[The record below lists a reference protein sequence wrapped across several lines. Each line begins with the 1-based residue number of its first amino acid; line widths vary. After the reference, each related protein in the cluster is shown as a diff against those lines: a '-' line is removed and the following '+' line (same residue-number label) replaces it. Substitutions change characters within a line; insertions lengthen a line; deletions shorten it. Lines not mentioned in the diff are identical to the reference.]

1 MEAKFCPQC
10 GTPRLG
16 NFCGKCGFNF
26 QAHRTGAAVQSPEL
40 SETNTDTLSHRA
52 LPKGLIRGEKFNPKS
67 HCDNCGL
74 KLDKNSKCKECG
86 E

>member
-26 QAHRTGAAVQSPEL
+26 KAHESISVSSDVRELNLESTDSNQRVLPTGLAMG
-40 SETNTDTLSHRA
+40 D
-52 LPKGLIRGEKFNPKS
+52 KFDPKS
-67 HCDNCGL
+67 QCDNCGL
-74 KLDKNSKCKECG
+74 KLDKDHKCKECG